1 MLVERSELVRTG
13 LRRMLEDEPDIAVV
27 AEASHAQEAAA
38 ALSPGGVDVV
48 VLSASRDR
56 EAIRTTA
63 IASVRLAADVKVIC
77 VSHWDD
83 ARDVASVLTAG
94 ALGCVDMLE
103 ATDTDLKTAIC
114 LVGRGEPY
122 MSPGLA
128 RGPSIGD
135 SGWEVDDERLTARE
149 REVLVL
155 IAQSK
160 SNREIAHELHLSAN
174 TIAVHRNHIMKKIG
188 VRKAT
193 ALALFAA
200 ERGLI

>member
-38 ALSPGGVDVV
+38 ALPQAGVDVV
-48 VLSASRDR
+48 VLSSSRDR

-63 IASVRLAADVKVIC
+63 IAAVRLAVDVKVIC
-77 VSHWDD
+77 VSYWDD
-83 ARDVASVLTAG
+83 ARDVDGVLTAG

-103 ATDTDLKTAIC
+103 ATDADLKTAIC
-114 LVGRGEPY
+114 RVGRGEPY

-128 RGPSIGD
+128 RGPSLGD
-135 SGWEVDDERLTARE
+135 SGWEADDGRLTARE
-149 REVLVL
+149 KEVLVL

-193 ALALFAA
+193 ALALFAV
-200 ERGLI
+200 ERGLL